1 MTFNGVDPREI
12 SPRIFP
18 EREIIQAIPPR
29 TVRTLSTS
37 HGAIFSGLDLQARQ
51 ITVRMNIAGKNHDDA
66 NALVAALNDLFCTE
80 EPAELEPTHM
90 PGRAFSAILESAGDL
105 EWRWGFG
112 TVEYIFSAPRPFLH
126 STDWQVARFTGSVM
140 IKPAGTVP
148 ILPVIKHVMAAQAT
162 ELTVGLN
169 RTPFFRLR
177 PTTGSFEAGETLE
190 IDFLNRL
197 VIRAN
202 ETAMN
207 LVDYAAS
214 TWHPDI
220 KAVCAL
226 SVSGTGQTE
235 MRWRDEWM

>member
-1 MTFNGVDPREI
+1 MDPREI

-29 TVRTLSTS
+29 AVRTLATS
-37 HGAIFSGLDLQARQ
+37 YGALFGGIDLLTRQ

-66 NALVAALNDLFCTE
+66 NDLVSALNGLFCTD

-90 PGRAFSAILESAGDL
+90 PGRAFTAILESAGDL

-112 TVEYIFSAPRPFLH
+112 TVEYVFSAPRPFIH
-126 STDWQVARFTGSVM
+126 STDWQIIRFTGSAI

-148 ILPVIKHVMAAQAT
+148 VLPVITHTMAAQADN
-162 ELTVGLN
+162 LTVSLN
-169 RTPFFRLR
+169 GAQAFRLR
-177 PTTGSFEAGETLE
+177 PVTGNFEAGETLK

-197 VIRAN
+197 VTRAG
-202 ETAMN
+202 EAAMH
-207 LVDYAAS
+207 LVDYTAS

-220 KAVCAL
+220 KTACTL
-226 SVSGTGQTE
+226 LTSDTGLTE
-235 MRWRDEWM
+235 ARWRDEWM